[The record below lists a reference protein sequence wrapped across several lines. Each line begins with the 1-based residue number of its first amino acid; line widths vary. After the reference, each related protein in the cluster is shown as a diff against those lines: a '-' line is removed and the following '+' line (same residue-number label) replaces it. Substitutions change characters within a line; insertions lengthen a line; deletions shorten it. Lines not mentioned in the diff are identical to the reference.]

1 LSAVTVRTVSK
12 ILDLAAM
19 GISIER
25 RGKWYDPKPWKA
37 IYKGEEIASGEG
49 RRRRHAKR
57 KGGAA
62 PTPRN

>member
-1 LSAVTVRTVSK
+1 MSK

-49 RRRRHAKR
+49 RRRAARKAERWCSAHADELSQER
-57 KGGAA
+57 GS
-62 PTPRN
+62 N